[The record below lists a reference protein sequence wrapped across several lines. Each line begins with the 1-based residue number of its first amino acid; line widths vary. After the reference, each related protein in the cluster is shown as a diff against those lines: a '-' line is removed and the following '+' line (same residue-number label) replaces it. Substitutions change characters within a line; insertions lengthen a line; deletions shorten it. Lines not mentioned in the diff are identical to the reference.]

1 VRFAAQDTTEAG
13 MKKQIVSFIKDLKA
27 NKKLHTLDEASTKQA
42 VALRL
47 LSLLG
52 WDIFNVEEVYPDFS
66 TDSGQVSYALR
77 IADTGRVFL
86 DVRRDGGHLDDTH
99 KQLVAF
105 AAREAVELA
114 VHTDG
119 IRWWFYLPAAK
130 GALKQ
135 KQCHLLDMSESRPET
150 ATSDL
155 IAFMSRDKVA
165 SGEYLEAA
173 KAAYQHQTR
182 KLAAD
187 VLPEAWNKIVTG
199 PNKILMEILNDAT
212 EKICGY
218 KAEPGMVERF
228 IRANLDRWVL
238 AQESRAV
245 PAPLEKPV
253 KANEQALPA
262 VSDKSSDIKTK
273 KPEFFVGKSINSFT
287 FQGNTVPVKSWEE
300 MLTTICNFFAGA
312 HPQEFEKVLWLYD
325 DHNPCFSRYSD
336 QLRIPEKIRK
346 TNIYVETKLAPEE
359 IVKTV
364 GDLLTEFGYG
374 HDELVI
380 TTH

>member
-1 VRFAAQDTTEAG
+1 

-52 WDIFNVEEVYPDFS
+52 WDIFNVDEVYPDFS

-86 DVRRDGGHLDDTH
+86 DVRRDDGHLDDTH

-135 KQCHLLDMSESRPET
+135 KQCHLLDMSECRPET
-150 ATSDL
+150 ATTDL

-182 KLAAD
+182 KMAAD
-187 VLPEAWNKIVTG
+187 VLPNAWNKIVTG
-199 PNKILMEILNDAT
+199 PNKILMEILSDAT

-238 AQESRAV
+238 PQECRAM

-253 KANEQALPA
+253 RADEQTLPA

-287 FQGNTVPVKSWEE
+287 FQGNTIPVKSWEE

-336 QLRIPEKIRK
+336 QLRIPEKIKK

-380 TTH
+380 TTQ